1 MIALRRTLAKWLGSE
16 RGFTMTELL
25 ITTAIIGV
33 VMSGLYVMLASGEQS
48 YLVGTNQAEAQQ
60 ALRLSVDRIMQD
72 LRTAGYCPTCASACP
87 TPFPA
92 ITAQSATGFTIQY
105 DWNADYNCG
114 TGVGINTTGTV
125 NYLGTGTQRG
135 ENIIY
140 ALSGTNLTRRE
151 MGVDGA
157 PVVIAGGIT
166 SLAFTYLDVND
177 AVTATPGNIRRIGIA
192 ITARPQNQPAATA
205 EGKVLVS
212 LQDSIRLRNRLK

>member
-1 MIALRRTLAKWLGSE
+1 MKTVRRMLPRWLAGQ
-16 RGFTMTELL
+16 RGFTMVELL
-25 ITTAIIGV
+25 VTTAIVGI
-33 VMSGLYVMLASGEQS
+33 VMSGLYVMLSSGEQS
-48 YLVGTNQAEAQQ
+48 YLVGTNSAEAQQ
-60 ALRLSVDRIMQD
+60 TLRLAVDRIVQD
-72 LRTAGYCPTCASACP
+72 LRTAGYCPTCANSCT

-92 ITAQSATGFTIQY
+92 VTTQSATGFTIQY

-114 TGVGINTTGTV
+114 TGAGINTTGTV

-157 PVVIAGGIT
+157 PVVIAAGVV

-177 AVTATPGNIRRIGIA
+177 VVTATPGNIRRIGIA

-212 LQDSIRLRNRLK
+212 LQDSVRLRNRVK